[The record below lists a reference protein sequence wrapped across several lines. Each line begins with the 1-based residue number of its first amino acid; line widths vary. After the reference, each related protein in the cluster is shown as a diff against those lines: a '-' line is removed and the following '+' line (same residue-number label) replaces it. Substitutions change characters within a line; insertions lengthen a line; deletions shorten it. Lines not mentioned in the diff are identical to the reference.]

1 MATTAKKTAKG
12 NKNAKPAA
20 KDYTKYKF
28 NGEIL
33 GKSRLVLEVVK
44 AAAKKRS
51 GKILELFPKKDVKAV
66 FDVVAPVRKAE
77 KGRYFLGEDEVI
89 NTPKGKF
96 AVTSQW
102 GSKNIDAFIEF
113 AKDLGF
119 SIKKV
124 AGHGNSRS
132 VHA

>member
-1 MATTAKKTAKG
+1 MATKTAKSAKG
-12 NKNAKPAA
+12 NKNSKPAA

-28 NGEIL
+28 NGEVL

-44 AAAKKRS
+44 EAAKKRR
-51 GKILELFPKKDVKAV
+51 GRILDLFPKKDVKAV
-66 FDVVAPVRKAE
+66 FDVLAPVKKAE

-89 NTPKGKF
+89 STPKGKM

-102 GSKNIDAFIEF
+102 GSKNINAFIEF

-119 SIKKV
+119 QIKKV
-124 AGHGNSRS
+124 SHNPN
-132 VHA
+132 HAHA